1 MPAVTVELPD
11 DLTAFVTET
20 LRAGTFDSAD
30 ELFARA
36 LRLLRSQTPAPVG
49 VVKLTREGF
58 DEPAFLAG
66 LVGKLEQSRKPHK
79 PR

>member
-1 MPAVTVELPD
+1 MTTVTVQLPD
-11 DLTAFVTET
+11 DLAAFVAET
-20 LRAGTFDSAD
+20 LRAGTFESAD

-49 VVKLTREGF
+49 VVELTRAGF
-58 DEPAFLAG
+58 DGPTFLAG
-66 LVGKLEQSRKPHK
+66 LVGKLEQSRKPNK